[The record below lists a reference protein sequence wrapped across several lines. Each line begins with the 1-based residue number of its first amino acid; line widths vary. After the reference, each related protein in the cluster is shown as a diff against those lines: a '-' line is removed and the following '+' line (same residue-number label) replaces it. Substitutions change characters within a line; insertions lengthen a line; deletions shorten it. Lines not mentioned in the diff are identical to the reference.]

1 MRSLASPKLAETL
14 AREVG
19 ARTLVFNPIEGHA
32 REEAAAGKRYMA
44 LMEENPKNLKTALEW
59 R

>member
-1 MRSLASPKLAETL
+1 MRSLGSPKLAETL

-19 ARTLVFNPIEGHA
+19 ARTLVFNPIEGQT

-44 LMEENPKNLKTALEW
+44 LMEENPKNLKTALGW